1 MLLLVVITR
10 VEGVDLGKF
19 LFTRLEKFLL
29 KLGIVPLDRVLVCD
43 CKKVKGSKISE
54 GPSRLDGKWTGAR
67 EEGQGEDGWV
77 KGWTAWNVQ
86 NIKQCP
92 AVSCSHQQ
100 MEESYS
106 QTDVWPLPDPQPIST
121 SFQLPSSFKMNE
133 HHFAKPILSIQ
144 LL

>member
-77 KGWTAWNVQ
+77 KG
-86 NIKQCP
+86 
-92 AVSCSHQQ
+92 
-100 MEESYS
+100 
-106 QTDVWPLPDPQPIST
+106 
-121 SFQLPSSFKMNE
+121 
-133 HHFAKPILSIQ
+133 
-144 LL
+144 